1 MPTMRRTSALLLA
14 VSLLASSVAL
24 PAPTVFAGPTPPRIA
39 IVYSDVAHDAV
50 MPPFSAGATEPIQLN
65 RGAIDLF
72 TDRLAPVESFLQS
85 EFGTATVTRIGDAEL
100 ASAAALKPYDV
111 VVLVRQL
118 AATGAQRQALQEY
131 VASGGSLVCSFGTGR
146 WDYDPART
154 SQPYYPLVF
163 LAGSSLLEWGELSE
177 TMQVG
182 FVNDPKMIA
191 GFHVAGH
198 PSGAGHQIL
207 VDSAAQAGVP
217 SIDMTAS
224 ISDCPELVRTFS
236 AAGTIPL
243 LMYDQA
249 TTEQDG
255 VRNAVS
261 GSLAAWISN
270 YYMGRVVY
278 FGFQLHDLIR
288 GGDYGSPETK
298 LQARR
303 LLANSVRWAMR
314 DESYGRVYKGPV
326 MTASGGMSSGK
337 LRVSGRVANGGSVQ
351 IDGSMMVRV
360 LDPRGRVVYENGV
373 KRSSMTLAPGGS
385 CSLDWLV
392 PVGTK
397 PAKGRWTAV
406 VYYTYWDRF
415 RGGAG
420 VASRVA
426 WFSSNGKT
434 LTYAASPAQGLI
446 AGALPP
452 GGPSFAGADRYE
464 VAAAAAAAGWPSGLT
479 APTYGIILAT
489 GTRPAE
495 ALAAAPFAGK
505 IGAPLLLTK
514 PDRLSPATAGAITRL
529 SKGKPSVNIY
539 IVGTTKS
546 VSNAVGTQAV
556 AAARRAGV
564 RGAVRIHRIAGTDDA
579 GTAAAL
585 AGAVGVPTSGPF
597 AHTAFIVNAATYADG
612 LSLGPIAARH
622 KVPVLFV
629 TYGGVPAVTQ
639 AALARLGVKHCVI
652 FGGPG
657 SVTPTVE
664 DWLEGAGRR
673 VPGQPD
679 NAAGPDTR
687 LWGAT
692 RYDVSE
698 KAIRYAGD
706 YAQMDVSGI
715 GIANGEKW
723 PDALS
728 AGPMLGRTA
737 RPILLMS
744 GTDGNNT
751 PMAMQ
756 YLMDRRGSACS
767 VTFFGGWASMTD
779 FVRGQVGF
787 MLAR

>member
-1 MPTMRRTSALLLA
+1 
-14 VSLLASSVAL
+14 
-24 PAPTVFAGPTPPRIA
+24 
-39 IVYSDVAHDAV
+39 
-50 MPPFSAGATEPIQLN
+50 
-65 RGAIDLF
+65 
-72 TDRLAPVESFLQS
+72 
-85 EFGTATVTRIGDAEL
+85 
-100 ASAAALKPYDV
+100 V

-464 VAAAAAAAGWPSGLT
+464 VAAERADRAHVRHHPRHGDTAGRG
-479 APTYGIILAT
+479 AGGRAV
-489 GTRPAE
+489 RRE
-495 ALAAAPFAGK
+495 DRRAAPA
-505 IGAPLLLTK
+505 
-514 PDRLSPATAGAITRL
+514 DE
-529 SKGKPSVNIY
+529 
-539 IVGTTKS
+539 
-546 VSNAVGTQAV
+546 
-556 AAARRAGV
+556 ARP
-564 RGAVRIHRIAGTDDA
+564 
-579 GTAAAL
+579 AL
-585 AGAVGVPTSGPF
+585 AG
-597 AHTAFIVNAATYADG
+597 
-612 LSLGPIAARH
+612 
-622 KVPVLFV
+622 
-629 TYGGVPAVTQ
+629 
-639 AALARLGVKHCVI
+639 
-652 FGGPG
+652 
-657 SVTPTVE
+657 
-664 DWLEGAGRR
+664 
-673 VPGQPD
+673 
-679 NAAGPDTR
+679 
-687 LWGAT
+687 
-692 RYDVSE
+692 
-698 KAIRYAGD
+698 
-706 YAQMDVSGI
+706 
-715 GIANGEKW
+715 
-723 PDALS
+723 
-728 AGPMLGRTA
+728 
-737 RPILLMS
+737 
-744 GTDGNNT
+744 
-751 PMAMQ
+751 
-756 YLMDRRGSACS
+756 DRRGHHAALQGQTLGQHLHRRYDEVGVQRGRHPGRCGGAQGGSAGRGADPPNRRHRRRGDRRSSGRRGRRPDVRPVRAHCLHCERGDLRRRPFARTHRRAPQGAGPLRH
-767 VTFFGGWASMTD
+767 VRWRAGGHAGRARSTRRQTLRD
-779 FVRGQVGF
+779 LRRARQRDPDGRG
-787 MLAR
+787 LAGGRRQEGSRAAGQRRRS